1 MFEVAQNALGILTT
15 ESRKI
20 WSNLR
25 RHLIKSNR
33 SNASSLGVVESALFV
48 VCLDD
53 YETEDLNDLCANFLC
68 GSYELDGGVQVGTC
82 TNRWYDKAS
91 TGLPFSFTI
100 RDADHAVA
108 NHRVLQRRGWC
119 QL

>member
-1 MFEVAQNALGILTT
+1 MQVAQNALGILTT

-53 YETEDLNDLCANFLC
+53 YETEDLNQLCANFLC

-82 TNRWYDKAS
+82 TNRWYDKVRAS
-91 TGLPFSFTI
+91 VHRRCISC
-100 RDADHAVA
+100 HAERAHTDGIAA
-108 NHRVLQRRGWC
+108 NHCLLER
-119 QL
+119 